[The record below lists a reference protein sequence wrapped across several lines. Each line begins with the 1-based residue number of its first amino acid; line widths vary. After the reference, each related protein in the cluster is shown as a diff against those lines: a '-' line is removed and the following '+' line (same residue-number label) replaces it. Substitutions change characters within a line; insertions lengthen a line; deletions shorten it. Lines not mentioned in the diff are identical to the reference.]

1 MIADHPEG
9 RPALLP
15 ALAAM
20 TWLQALVALALFAP
34 GAVAPAANLDVS
46 RLSIFSTAV
55 FAVGV
60 FTTFWS
66 GGLITRIE
74 SLRMASLCAVA
85 VAASMAFA
93 ALGSSS
99 SLLVAGLCLG
109 FAFGPET
116 PAALVLKVMKKWWSP
131 GRPLVAARFRAA
143 RTTPRSAS
151 CCSASYPIRSLGRS
165 LDIASQG

>member
-34 GAVAPAANLDVS
+34 GAVAPTANLDVS
-46 RLSIFSTAV
+46 RLSIFSAAV

-60 FTTFWS
+60 LTSFWA
-66 GGLITRIE
+66 GGLITHIG
-74 SLRMASLCAVA
+74 SLRMASLCAAA
-85 VAASMAFA
+85 VAASMALA

-99 SLLVAGLCLG
+99 ALLAAGLCLG

-116 PAALVLKVMKKWWSP
+116 PARRLYWANWSP
-131 GRPLVAARFRAA
+131 MSGAR
-143 RTTPRSAS
+143 
-151 CCSASYPIRSLGRS
+151 
-165 LDIASQG
+165 